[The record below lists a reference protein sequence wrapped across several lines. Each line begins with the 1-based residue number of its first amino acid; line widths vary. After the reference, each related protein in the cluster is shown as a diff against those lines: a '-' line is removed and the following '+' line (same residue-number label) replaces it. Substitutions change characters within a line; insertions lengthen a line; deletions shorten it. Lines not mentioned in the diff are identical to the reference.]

1 MRETCHRCGGDL
13 PDHEAAGDSRSPFCP
28 HCGAPQLLLSDYSE
42 PLSTGTEA
50 ADGSS
55 VASTGT
61 LPPPRPNRIDWP
73 MALRG
78 AIVVSLV
85 AAALSLLAAGLP
97 NLTLIGSV
105 WIISASLT
113 TLALYQRRRPLAA
126 MNAGVGARIGLL
138 VGFVLVFVLAATL
151 SAGLCIGRYKLH
163 IMSGL
168 DSEVALAMKA
178 QKVQFDQL
186 AATRPLRA
194 EDLAFVTSLQ
204 YRTTMVLLYFSLILF
219 AILLIS
225 VFGGAVGGLL
235 RTRRIGRKA

>member
-1 MRETCHRCGGDL
+1 MSETCHRCGGDL
-13 PDHEAAGDSRSPFCP
+13 RDFEAAGDLRSPFCP

-42 PLSTGTEA
+42 PLSTGLES
-50 ADGSS
+50 ADGSG
-55 VASTGT
+55 APSTGT

-78 AIVVSLV
+78 AIFVSVV
-85 AAALSLLAAGLP
+85 AAVLSLLATGLP
-97 NLTLIGSV
+97 NFAVIGSV

-126 MNAGVGARIGLL
+126 MNVGVGARIGLL

-151 SAGLCIGRYKLH
+151 SAGVCVGRYKLH
-163 IMSGL
+163 MMSGF
-168 DSEVALAMKA
+168 DSEIALAMRA

-186 AATRPLRA
+186 AATRPIRA

-204 YRTTMVLLYFSLILF
+204 YRTTMVLLYFSLILLS
-219 AILLIS
+219 ILLIS

>member
-1 MRETCHRCGGDL
+1 M
-13 PDHEAAGDSRSPFCP
+13 RSPFCP

-42 PLSTGTEA
+42 PLSTGLEST
-50 ADGSS
+50 DGSGTS
-55 VASTGT
+55 STGT

-78 AIVVSLV
+78 SILVSIV
-85 AAALSLLAAGLP
+85 AAVLSLLAVGLP
-97 NLTLIGSV
+97 NFTLIGSV

-138 VGFVLVFVLAATL
+138 VGCVLVFFLAATL
-151 SAGLCIGRYKLH
+151 SVGLCVGRYKLH
-163 IMSGL
+163 IMSGF
-168 DSEVALAMKA
+168 DSEIALAMKT

-186 AATRPLRA
+186 SATRPIRA

-204 YRTTMVLLYFSLILF
+204 YRTTMVLLYFALLLF

-225 VFGGAVGGLL
+225 VFGGAFGGLL
-235 RTRRIGRKA
+235 RTRRFGGKA

>member
-13 PDHEAAGDSRSPFCP
+13 PDFEAAGDMRSPFCP

-42 PLSTGTEA
+42 PLSTGLESTDA
-50 ADGSS
+50 SGAP
-55 VASTGT
+55 STGT

-78 AIVVSLV
+78 AIFVSLV

-97 NLTLIGSV
+97 NFTVIGSV
-105 WIISASLT
+105 WVVSASLT

-138 VGFVLVFVLAATL
+138 VGIMLVSILAVTL
-151 SAGLCIGRYKLH
+151 SAGLCIARFKLGA
-163 IMSGL
+163 MA
-168 DSEVALAMKA
+168 DFDAKMALGMKA
-178 QKVQFDQL
+178 QVDQF
-186 AATRPLRA
+186 AATGSIPA
-194 EDLAFVTSLQ
+194 EKLAFFNSPQ
-204 YRTTMVLLYFSLILF
+204 FRTGCMLFSFWVILF
-219 AILLIS
+219 AVLLIS

-235 RTRRIGRKA
+235 RTRRISRKA